1 MNLRILDGGSVLL
14 ERTMCHLRYNL
25 GFPNDLEVM
34 MYWNILA
41 ADVVYIRA
49 WKPHL
54 MRTEERTI
62 VTNRLSEGVEGEH

>member
-1 MNLRILDGGSVLL
+1 
-14 ERTMCHLRYNL
+14 MCHPRYKL

-49 WKPHL
+49 CKSHL
-54 MRTEERTI
+54 MRTEERMT
-62 VTNRLSEGVEGEH
+62 VTNHLSEGVEGEH

>member
-1 MNLRILDGGSVLL
+1 
-14 ERTMCHLRYNL
+14 MCHLRYKL

-54 MRTEERTI
+54 MRTEERIT